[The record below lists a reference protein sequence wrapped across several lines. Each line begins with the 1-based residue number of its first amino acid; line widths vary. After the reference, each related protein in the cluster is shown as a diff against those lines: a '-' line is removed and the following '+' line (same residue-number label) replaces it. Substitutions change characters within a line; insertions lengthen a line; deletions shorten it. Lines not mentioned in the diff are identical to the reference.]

1 MKNFWKILLGSFI
14 GCCIAILLL
23 IFIGIGIIGSVATL
37 SSKTEPVVPKSA
49 ILKLD
54 FASPIT
60 EQSVENYAFSL
71 YPFNAEINNSISILD
86 YVRAIDQAAKDP
98 AIKFIFMTPE
108 NLKMGIAQA
117 EEIRAALKRFR
128 DSGKAIISYAN
139 TYSNGSY
146 YLASVADKVIFNSYG
161 DAYISGL
168 STNLLF
174 FKDLL
179 DKLGIDMQLI
189 RHGKYKSA
197 AEQYIKNDISAE
209 NREQNQVMLNTI
221 WDSWAEDIAISRGL
235 STKDIN
241 KWIDN
246 LELLNAKSL
255 LDRKLIDTACY
266 QDEVDD
272 YLCTLFD
279 VKKAKDLV
287 FVSIDKYAK
296 VKVKNNVR
304 TKNKIAVIY
313 ANGEIV
319 LDGSDDNVSGLKLSR
334 ILEKVRKDST
344 IKAVVF
350 RVNSPGGSAQAAEMI
365 NRELGLLKDVKP
377 VIASYGNYAA
387 SGGYWISARADKI
400 FTDKTTLTGSIGVFS
415 LIPSIGRA
423 LDKNLDIKNV
433 SISSNKHG
441 DALIGMRILDSE
453 EQSYMQGMVDK
464 VYTDFT
470 ELVAEGRDMTTTQ
483 VDNIGQG
490 RVWAGRDAL
499 EIGLVDSIG
508 GLIDAIN
515 YTAAAVDL
523 ESYQLVEYPVLKTSY
538 EKLMES
544 LTKTSATIEALNNP
558 MILFRKAYSSLKEE
572 TRITFYA
579 RMPYIY
585 NIQ

>member
-1 MKNFWKILLGSFI
+1 
-14 GCCIAILLL
+14 
-23 IFIGIGIIGSVATL
+23 
-37 SSKTEPVVPKSA
+37 
-49 ILKLD
+49 
-54 FASPIT
+54 
-60 EQSVENYAFSL
+60 
-71 YPFNAEINNSISILD
+71 
-86 YVRAIDQAAKDP
+86 
-98 AIKFIFMTPE
+98 
-108 NLKMGIAQA
+108 
-117 EEIRAALKRFR
+117 
-128 DSGKAIISYAN
+128 
-139 TYSNGSY
+139 
-146 YLASVADKVIFNSYG
+146 
-161 DAYISGL
+161 
-168 STNLLF
+168 
-174 FKDLL
+174 
-179 DKLGIDMQLI
+179 
-189 RHGKYKSA
+189 
-197 AEQYIKNDISAE
+197 
-209 NREQNQVMLNTI
+209 
-221 WDSWAEDIAISRGL
+221 
-235 STKDIN
+235 
-241 KWIDN
+241 
-246 LELLNAKSL
+246 
-255 LDRKLIDTACY
+255 
-266 QDEVDD
+266 
-272 YLCTLFD
+272 
-279 VKKAKDLV
+279 
-287 FVSIDKYAK
+287 
-296 VKVKNNVR
+296 
-304 TKNKIAVIY
+304 
-313 ANGEIV
+313 V